1 MPEPYA
7 LAVTGSRHHTDL
19 RLIREALTTAIHAA
33 PAGRDVTVRHGACP
47 TGADTLAAYLLDRH
61 RRFDD
66 VFNRAVLERAVP
78 ADWDHCA
85 DDCSPEPHRVKKL
98 PGDRHHPGDLD
109 DYCPGAG
116 PRRNT
121 LLVDGA
127 HLLLAF
133 PLGLS
138 YGTRN
143 CMKAARAAGVPVR
156 PVARKAR
163 P

>member
-1 MPEPYA
+1 MPEPYV
-7 LAVTGSRHHTDL
+7 LAVTGSRHHTNR
-19 RLIREALTTAIHAA
+19 RLIREALTEAIHAA
-33 PAGRDVTVRHGACP
+33 PAGADIEVRHGDCP
-47 TGADTLAAYLLDRH
+47 TGADALVAHLLRQH
-61 RRFDD
+61 RAFGN
-66 VFNRAVLERAVP
+66 VFNRPAMERAIP
-78 ADWDHCA
+78 ADWDHCTP
-85 DDCSPEPHRVKKL
+85 DCPNEPHRVTKL
-98 PGDRHHPGDLD
+98 RGDRHHPGQLD

-116 PRRNT
+116 PRRNA

-143 CMKAARAAGVPVR
+143 CMKQARNAGVPVH
-156 PVARKAR
+156 PITRKAH